1 MDDPKIP
8 LSPTDNAG
16 RHETLA
22 ASEAIDWH
30 PVSARDALDESRPG
44 EVQVLPQLRAR
55 TRSLPDATP
64 DATPDS
70 GPEPRP
76 VHTVAEPLEDAP
88 PGSALDPAQPVRPLE
103 GADEAHG
110 PIDADLLAAL
120 ECVVA
125 QHGSDLHVT
134 VGSPPTMRRDGGLGA
149 IDDAPAWSAEK
160 ASRAIRSILSA
171 PQQEIFDRDH
181 ELDFAYTL
189 HGAATSG
196 AATSGAAT
204 SDADA
209 SGAGLKASRFRVN
222 VHQQRG
228 TPGAAFRLIPSE
240 IQDLKSLGIPESVAE
255 FAQLPRGLV
264 LVAGP
269 TGSGK
274 STTLAALVDLVNST
288 RADHIV
294 TVEDP
299 IEFLHAHKK
308 SVVTQREVGA
318 DTASFASALKHV
330 LRQDPDV
337 ILIGELRD
345 LETIQV
351 ALTAAETGHLV
362 FATLHTQSAAQT
374 VDRIVDVFPPHQQ
387 NQVRAQLA
395 QTLQGVVCQALVKSA
410 TGIGR
415 VVATEI
421 LLTTPAI
428 ANLIR
433 EGKTHQIESMMQTG
447 RERGMHTL
455 DQHLAE
461 LVDTG
466 QVTRQ
471 AALEKAQNAVGLEK
485 LIHRSDT
492 PRQTGGFSFAADPG
506 FVEAGFAAARFAPAG
521 FAPAGFAP
529 TGFAEKP
536 FIEPSFRQTSFREA
550 APGANGATA
559 AAGLPGATADLTRSA
574 S

>member
-8 LSPTDNAG
+8 LSRTDNAG
-16 RHETLA
+16 RRETRLA
-22 ASEAIDWH
+22 SDTVGWN

-44 EVQVLPQLRAR
+44 EVHVLPQIRAR
-55 TRSLPDATP
+55 TRALADATP
-64 DATPDS
+64 GS
-70 GPEPRP
+70 LLEQHP
-76 VHTVAEPLEDAP
+76 VHGFIAP
-88 PGSALDPAQPVRPLE
+88 IDEGPPSLSPDLAQSVRPLAL
-103 GADEAHG
+103 ADEALG

-125 QHGSDLHVT
+125 QQGSDLHVT
-134 VGSPPTMRRDGGLGA
+134 VGSPPTIRRDGGLGP
-149 IDDAPAWSAEK
+149 IDDAPVWSAGK
-160 ASRAIRSILSA
+160 ASRAIRSILSLE
-171 PQQEIFDRDH
+171 QQGIFDRDH

-189 HGAATSG
+189 HGA
-196 AATSGAAT
+196 
-204 SDADA
+204 
-209 SGAGLKASRFRVN
+209 GLKTSRFRVN

-240 IQDLKSLGIPESVAE
+240 IRHLKSLGIPESVAE
-255 FAQLPRGLV
+255 FAKLPRGLV
-264 LVAGP
+264 LVAGS

-387 NQVRAQLA
+387 NQVRSQLA
-395 QTLQGVVCQALVKSA
+395 QTLQGVICQALVKSA
-410 TGIGR
+410 LGNGR
-415 VVATEI
+415 VAATEI
-421 LLTTPAI
+421 LVTTPAI

-447 RERGMHTL
+447 RERGMRTL

-461 LVDTG
+461 LVNTG

-485 LIHRSDT
+485 LIHRSDS
-492 PRQTGGFSFAADPG
+492 PRQAGGFTFAADPG
-506 FVEAGFAAARFAPAG
+506 FVEAGFAAVGFVPVG
-521 FAPAGFAP
+521 FAPVGL
-529 TGFAEKP
+529 AEKP
-536 FIEPSFRQTSFREA
+536 FVEPSFRPTSFREA
-550 APGANGATA
+550 A
-559 AAGLPGATADLTRSA
+559 AGLPGTSSATDNLARSA

>member
-8 LSPTDNAG
+8 LSRTDNAG
-16 RHETLA
+16 RHETRV
-22 ASEAIDWH
+22 ASDTVDWN

-44 EVQVLPQLRAR
+44 EVHVLPQLRAR
-55 TRSLPDATP
+55 TRALADATP
-64 DATPDS
+64 GS
-70 GPEPRP
+70 LLEQRP
-76 VHTVAEPLEDAP
+76 VYGFVAPIDDGP
-88 PGSALDPAQPVRPLE
+88 PSLSPEAL
-103 GADEAHG
+103 G

-125 QHGSDLHVT
+125 QQGSDLHVT
-134 VGSPPTMRRDGGLGA
+134 VGSPPTIRRDGGLGP
-149 IDDAPAWSAEK
+149 IDDAPVWSAEK
-160 ASRAIRSILSA
+160 ASRAIRSILSLE
-171 PQQEIFDRDH
+171 QQGIFDRDH

-189 HGAATSG
+189 H
-196 AATSGAAT
+196 
-204 SDADA
+204 
-209 SGAGLKASRFRVN
+209 GAGLKASRFRVN

-240 IQDLKSLGIPESVAE
+240 IQHLKSLGIPESVAE
-255 FAQLPRGLV
+255 FAKLPRGLV

-395 QTLQGVVCQALVKSA
+395 QTLQGVICQALVKSA
-410 TGIGR
+410 TGVGR
-415 VVATEI
+415 VAATEI
-421 LLTTPAI
+421 LVTTPAI

-447 RERGMHTL
+447 RERGMRTL

-461 LVDTG
+461 LVNTG

-485 LIHRSDT
+485 LIHRSDS
-492 PRQTGGFSFAADPG
+492 PRQAGGFTFAADPG
-506 FVEAGFAAARFAPAG
+506 FVEAGFAAVGFVPADFAPVGSAK
-521 FAPAGFAP
+521 
-529 TGFAEKP
+529 KP
-536 FIEPSFRQTSFREA
+536 FVEPSFRPTSFREA
-550 APGANGATA
+550 A
-559 AAGLPGATADLTRSA
+559 AGLPGTSSATDNLARSA

>member
-1 MDDPKIP
+1 MPP
-8 LSPTDNAG
+8 SPTDNAG
-16 RHETLA
+16 RHETPA
-22 ASEAIDWH
+22 ASDAIDWH

-55 TRSLPDATP
+55 TRSLADAT
-64 DATPDS
+64 T
-70 GPEPRP
+70 GTVPEQRHVHAAPFDEEPPLPSADQPQP
-76 VHTVAEPLEDAP
+76 VHPLEPADK
-88 PGSALDPAQPVRPLE
+88 AL
-103 GADEAHG
+103 G

-134 VGSPPTMRRDGGLGA
+134 VGSPPKIRRDGGLGS
-149 IDDAPAWSAEK
+149 IDNAPIWSAKK

-171 PQQEIFDRDH
+171 PQQNIFDRDH

-189 HGAATSG
+189 HGAG
-196 AATSGAAT
+196 R
-204 SDADA
+204 
-209 SGAGLKASRFRVN
+209 KASRFRVN

-395 QTLQGVVCQALVKSA
+395 QTLQGVICQALVKSA

-415 VVATEI
+415 VAATEI
-421 LLTTPAI
+421 LVTTPAI

-461 LVDTG
+461 LVNRG

-485 LIHRSDT
+485 LIRRSDT

-506 FVEAGFAAARFAPAG
+506 FVEAGFAAAGLAPAG
-521 FAPAGFAP
+521 FAPAGFA
-529 TGFAEKP
+529 EKP
-536 FIEPSFRQTSFREA
+536 FVEPSFRQTSFREA
-550 APGANGATA
+550 A
-559 AAGLPGATADLTRSA
+559 AGLPGANGVAAADSPTAATADLARSA

>member
-1 MDDPKIP
+1 MDDPKMP
-8 LSPTDNAG
+8 PSPTDNAG
-16 RHETLA
+16 RHETPA
-22 ASEAIDWH
+22 ASDAIDWH

-55 TRSLPDATP
+55 TRSLADAT
-64 DATPDS
+64 T
-70 GPEPRP
+70 GTVPEQRHVHAAPFDEEPPLPSADQPQP
-76 VHTVAEPLEDAP
+76 VHPLEPADK
-88 PGSALDPAQPVRPLE
+88 AL
-103 GADEAHG
+103 G

-134 VGSPPTMRRDGGLGA
+134 VGSPPKIRRDGGLGS
-149 IDDAPAWSAEK
+149 IDNAPIWSAEK

-171 PQQEIFDRDH
+171 PQQNIFDRDH

-189 HGAATSG
+189 HGAG
-196 AATSGAAT
+196 R
-204 SDADA
+204 
-209 SGAGLKASRFRVN
+209 KASRFRVN

-395 QTLQGVVCQALVKSA
+395 QTLQGVICQALVKSA

-415 VVATEI
+415 VAATEN
-421 LLTTPAI
+421 LVTTPAI

-461 LVDTG
+461 LVNRG

-485 LIHRSDT
+485 LIRRSDT
-492 PRQTGGFSFAADPG
+492 PGQTGGFSFAADPG
-506 FVEAGFAAARFAPAG
+506 FVEAGFAAAGLAPAG
-521 FAPAGFAP
+521 FAPS
-529 TGFAEKP
+529 GFAEKP
-536 FIEPSFRQTSFREA
+536 FVEPSFRQTSFREA
-550 APGANGATA
+550 A
-559 AAGLPGATADLTRSA
+559 AGLPGANGVAAADSPTAATADLARSA

>member
-1 MDDPKIP
+1 MNDSKIS
-8 LSPTDNAG
+8 LSRTDNAG
-16 RHETLA
+16 RHETRLA
-22 ASEAIDWH
+22 SDAVDWN

-44 EVQVLPQLRAR
+44 EVHVLPQLRAR
-55 TRSLPDATP
+55 TRSLADATP
-64 DATPDS
+64 GS
-70 GPEPRP
+70 LPEQRP
-76 VHTVAEPLEDAP
+76 VHGFIGPIDEGP
-88 PGSALDPAQPVRPLE
+88 PSSSPDLGRSVRPLDR
-103 GADEAHG
+103 ADEALG

-134 VGSPPTMRRDGGLGA
+134 VGSPPTIRRDGRLRP
-149 IDDAPAWSAEK
+149 IDNAPVWSAEK
-160 ASRAIRSILSA
+160 ASRAIRSILSLE
-171 PQQEIFDRDH
+171 QQGNFDRDH

-189 HGAATSG
+189 HGE
-196 AATSGAAT
+196 
-204 SDADA
+204 
-209 SGAGLKASRFRVN
+209 GLESSRFRVN

-240 IQDLKSLGIPESVAE
+240 IQDLQSLGIPESVAA
-255 FAQLPRGLV
+255 FAKLPRGLV

-387 NQVRAQLA
+387 NQVRAQLS
-395 QTLQGVVCQALVKSA
+395 QTLQGVICQALVKSA
-410 TGIGR
+410 RGVGR
-415 VVATEI
+415 VAATEI
-421 LLTTPAI
+421 LVTTPAI

-433 EGKTHQIESMMQTG
+433 EGKTHQIESMMQAG
-447 RERGMHTL
+447 RERGMRTL

-461 LVDTG
+461 LVNTG
-466 QVTRQ
+466 QVTRK
-471 AALEKAQNAVGLEK
+471 AALEKAQNAGGLEK
-485 LIHRSDT
+485 LIHRSDS
-492 PRQTGGFSFAADPG
+492 PRQTGGFTFAADPG
-506 FVEAGFAAARFAPAG
+506 FVEAGFAAVGSAPRGSVPRGSAPVG
-521 FAPAGFAP
+521 FA
-529 TGFAEKP
+529 AEP
-536 FIEPSFRQTSFREA
+536 FVESSFRQTSFREA
-550 APGANGATA
+550 AV
-559 AAGLPGATADLTRSA
+559 GLPGTSSAPDNLARSA

>member
-1 MDDPKIP
+1 MDDPIMP

-16 RHETLA
+16 RHETPA
-22 ASEAIDWH
+22 ASDAIDWH
-30 PVSARDALDESRPG
+30 PVSARDARDESRPG

-55 TRSLPDATP
+55 TRSLADATP
-64 DATPDS
+64 GSA
-70 GPEPRP
+70 PEARP
-76 VHTVAEPLEDAP
+76 VHSVAAPFDEEPALP
-88 PGSALDPAQPVRPLE
+88 SADQPQPVHLLE
-103 GADEAHG
+103 PADKALG

-134 VGSPPTMRRDGGLGA
+134 VGSPPMIRRDGGLGS
-149 IDDAPAWSAEK
+149 IDNAPIWSAEK

-171 PQQEIFDRDH
+171 PQQNIFDRDH

-189 HGAATSG
+189 HGA
-196 AATSGAAT
+196 
-204 SDADA
+204 DRN
-209 SGAGLKASRFRVN
+209 ASRFRVQ

-308 SVVTQREVGA
+308 SVLTQREVGA

-395 QTLQGVVCQALVKSA
+395 QTLQGVICQALVKSA

-415 VVATEI
+415 VAATEI
-421 LLTTPAI
+421 LVTTPAI

-461 LVDTG
+461 LVNSG

-471 AALEKAQNAVGLEK
+471 AALEKAQNAVGLDK
-485 LIHRSDT
+485 LIRRSDT

-506 FVEAGFAAARFAPAG
+506 FVEAGFAAAGLAPVG
-521 FAPAGFAP
+521 FAPVGFAP
-529 TGFAEKP
+529 SGFAPVGFAEKP
-536 FIEPSFRQTSFREA
+536 FVEPSFRQTSFREA
-550 APGANGATA
+550 A
-559 AAGLPGATADLTRSA
+559 AGLPGANGVAVAAGPTAATADLARSA

>member
-16 RHETLA
+16 RHETPS
-22 ASEAIDWH
+22 ASDAVDWP

-44 EVQVLPQLRAR
+44 EVQVLPQVRSR
-55 TRSLPDATP
+55 TRFLADDT
-64 DATPDS
+64 
-70 GPEPRP
+70 
-76 VHTVAEPLEDAP
+76 
-88 PGSALDPAQPVRPLE
+88 PGSVPEQHPVFPAPIDEALPSSSTDLAQPVHPLE
-103 GADEAHG
+103 PADEALG

-120 ECVVA
+120 ECVVV

-134 VGSPPTMRRDGGLGA
+134 VGSPPKIRRDGKLGS
-149 IDDAPAWSAEK
+149 IDNAPVWSAEK
-160 ASRAIRSILSA
+160 ASRAIRSILSGE
-171 PQQEIFDRDH
+171 QQEIFDRDH

-196 AATSGAAT
+196 AAASGTAT

-209 SGAGLKASRFRVN
+209 NGASLNASRFRVN

-240 IQDLKSLGIPESVAE
+240 IQDLKSLGIPESVAS

-395 QTLQGVVCQALVKSA
+395 QTLQGVICQTLVKSA

-415 VVATEI
+415 VAATEI
-421 LLTTPAI
+421 LVTTPAI

-447 RERGMHTL
+447 RERGMFTL

-461 LVDTG
+461 LVNTG

-485 LIHRSDT
+485 LIHRSDA
-492 PRQTGGFSFAADPG
+492 PRQTGGFSFAADSG
-506 FVEAGFAAARFAPAG
+506 FVEAGFPASGSAPVG
-521 FAPAGFAP
+521 FAPV
-529 TGFAEKP
+529 GFAEKP
-536 FIEPSFRQTSFREA
+536 FVEPSFRQTSFREA
-550 APGANGATA
+550 A
-559 AAGLPGATADLTRSA
+559 AGLPGATADLARSA

>member
-1 MDDPKIP
+1 MDDPKMP
-8 LSPTDNAG
+8 PSPTDNAG
-16 RHETLA
+16 RHETPA
-22 ASEAIDWH
+22 ASDAIDWH

-55 TRSLPDATP
+55 TRSLADAT
-64 DATPDS
+64 T
-70 GPEPRP
+70 GTVPEQRHVHAAPFDEEPPLPSADQPQP
-76 VHTVAEPLEDAP
+76 VHPLEPADK
-88 PGSALDPAQPVRPLE
+88 AL
-103 GADEAHG
+103 G

-134 VGSPPTMRRDGGLGA
+134 VGSPPKIRRDGGLGS
-149 IDDAPAWSAEK
+149 IDNAPIWSAKK

-171 PQQEIFDRDH
+171 PQQNIFDRDH

-189 HGAATSG
+189 HGAG
-196 AATSGAAT
+196 R
-204 SDADA
+204 
-209 SGAGLKASRFRVN
+209 KASRFRVN

-395 QTLQGVVCQALVKSA
+395 QTLQGVICQALVKSA

-415 VVATEI
+415 VAATEI
-421 LLTTPAI
+421 LVTTPAI

-461 LVDTG
+461 LVNRG

-485 LIHRSDT
+485 LIRRSDT

-506 FVEAGFAAARFAPAG
+506 FVEAGFAAAGLAPAG
-521 FAPAGFAP
+521 FAPAGFA
-529 TGFAEKP
+529 EKP
-536 FIEPSFRQTSFREA
+536 FVEPSFRQTSFREA
-550 APGANGATA
+550 A
-559 AAGLPGATADLTRSA
+559 AGLPGANGVAAADSPTAATADLARSA